1 MHIDFTPEHHAL
13 RKEIREYYRDLFTPE
28 LRAAFEAEH
37 DDDEPI
43 ERIVGEIERQL
54 RKIYIVKSVEFQNA
68 VSRSGE

>member
-1 MHIDFTPEHHAL
+1 MART
-13 RKEIREYYRDLFTPE
+13 DLYFKIET
-28 LRAAFEAEH
+28 EH